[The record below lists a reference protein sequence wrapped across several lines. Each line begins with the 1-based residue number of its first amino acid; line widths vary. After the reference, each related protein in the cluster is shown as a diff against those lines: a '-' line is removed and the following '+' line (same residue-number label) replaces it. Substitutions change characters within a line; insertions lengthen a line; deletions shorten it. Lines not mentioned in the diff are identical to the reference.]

1 MSSAPV
7 RAYGLSLSSF
17 ETAIKIFSCL
27 SSKNCH
33 NSPSRRSIP
42 QKPVLNE
49 GHRYKLLPAA
59 VGPLFTDTLT
69 SKKTDG
75 LGSASQQL
83 FKPAFAQ
90 RQNYCTGVNLGQGSS
105 LCCCYVLTSVYFI
118 PFLAHGHV
126 LDSECPCERT
136 NEHERERRGETR
148 DKRETRERQERDKR
162 GIKYAVKLLQPH
174 RQYQL
179 SIR

>member
-1 MSSAPV
+1 MPLEMSSAPV

-90 RQNYCTGVNLGQGSS
+90 RQNYCTGVNLGQDKKKVEVTSFLFS
-105 LCCCYVLTSVYFI
+105 LKFPIYLL
-118 PFLAHGHV
+118 FLAFGIYQHWRKRS
-126 LDSECPCERT
+126 LKDAD
-136 NEHERERRGETR
+136 NFET
-148 DKRETRERQERDKR
+148 
-162 GIKYAVKLLQPH
+162 L
-174 RQYQL
+174 
-179 SIR
+179 